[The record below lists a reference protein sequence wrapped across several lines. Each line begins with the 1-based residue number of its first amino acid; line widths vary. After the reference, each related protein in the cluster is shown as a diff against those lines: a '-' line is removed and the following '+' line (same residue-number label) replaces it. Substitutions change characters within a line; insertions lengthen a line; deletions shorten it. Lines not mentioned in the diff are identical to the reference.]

1 MLAESPIGDSTTAHD
16 GPRRDRSALD
26 APVQRAE
33 DRSGPRAWTRR
44 IDDDSHQSCRCRPR
58 APPAHKGRDEAL
70 KDDLLVKLPGEHQI
84 QAQEMH
90 TQQQEQGS
98 GQQEGAAYSTCWQ
111 IRVPAHIDQRDEIFR
126 SHLAF
131 L

>member
-1 MLAESPIGDSTTAHD
+1 MLAESPIGDSATAHD

-33 DRSGPRAWTRR
+33 DRSGPRAWTLDVSTTTR
-44 IDDDSHQSCRCRPR
+44 ISRVVVDHER
-58 APPAHKGRDEAL
+58 PPAHKGRDEAL

-84 QAQEMH
+84 QAQGMH

-98 GQQEGAAYSTCWQ
+98 GKQEGAAYL
-111 IRVPAHIDQRDEIFR
+111 
-126 SHLAF
+126 LADSRACAD
-131 L
+131 